1 MEVSLS
7 PTIAVQLGHSHRL
20 LKLHY
25 LFSYPSGLE
34 KPARDVKLQNRSSL
48 PFLKGD
54 RGMEGNLTVIRAI
67 HLLNELFFVLNTT

>member
-7 PTIAVQLGHSHRL
+7 PTIAVRLGHTHRL

-25 LFSYPSGLE
+25 LLSYPSGLE

-54 RGMEGNLTVIRAI
+54 GRRGQCVIRAI
-67 HLLNELFFVLNTT
+67 HLLNEFFLY